1 MTRTDYL
8 CASIVIVGSSLLV
21 AGSSHAQV
29 SSVTSRVVRA
39 CHAPAD
45 CLPESS
51 SVVLLYLYD
60 VSGAAIADMV
70 VDVISGNRP
79 TVALSARTDRQGMAA
94 LSVTPGQPY
103 RIRVE
108 AAGWIPLRTE
118 DRVPAKGA
126 VEVLRVEMRVPPI
139 H

>member
-8 CASIVIVGSSLLV
+8 CASIAIVGASLLG
-21 AGSSHAQV
+21 AGNGHAQV

-39 CHAPAD
+39 CVAPAD
-45 CLPESS
+45 CVPESN
-51 SVVLLYLYD
+51 SVVLVYLYD
-60 VSGAAIADMV
+60 VSGAPIADMT
-70 VDVISGNRP
+70 VDAISGNRP
-79 TVALSARTDRQGMAA
+79 TLALSARTDRQGLAA

-108 AAGWIPLRTE
+108 AAGWIALRTAE
-118 DRVPAKGA
+118 RVPAKGA
-126 VEVLRVEMRVPPI
+126 VEVLRIEMRVPPI